1 MSISPSNRATKIEK
15 GYLEEVFPVIRFRR
29 YRRYKHGWRCGRV
42 PYIFSDMKIHQITD
56 LHIPPEMPTENLT
69 HIRPNVRRQL
79 AYVSD
84 YPPDLLVISGDL
96 TWPDHRKDAC
106 RWLNSLL
113 PDIPVAMIPG
123 NHDDPGMMYDIFGVE
138 RCTDPSFCYMQD
150 YPDGLIIYVNTQAN
164 ALSMN
169 QIDQMKIWA
178 QERSCILF
186 IHHPPSLIGGGF
198 MDKNYPLENHQE
210 VSKAISDSGIEHVF
224 CGHYHNQRDHRIGLE
239 FTVHLTPSPA
249 FQISLSNPEFEKEA
263 FDPIV
268 RIIDYVDGQIST
280 ELVTV

>member
-1 MSISPSNRATKIEK
+1 
-15 GYLEEVFPVIRFRR
+15 
-29 YRRYKHGWRCGRV
+29 
-42 PYIFSDMKIHQITD
+42 MKIHQITD

-106 RWLNSLL
+106 RWLKSLL

-198 MDKNYPLENHQE
+198 MDKNY
-210 VSKAISDSGIEHVF
+210 
-224 CGHYHNQRDHRIGLE
+224 HNQRDHRIGLE